1 MSLRARLALAMG
13 VLAALLVASVI
24 AILGLVHT
32 SLVQQV
38 DRQLES
44 AGRIAA
50 APLPSRPPNVLPA
63 PSASP
68 YSSIF
73 IELVDTEG
81 KTTVIARPAD
91 GAAVPNVS
99 VAQIRSHAMAAS
111 VTRPFDTRSASGS
124 ATFRAVAIRSPSDA
138 VTLIALPTKDI
149 DATFGRVRLGV
160 ILVAGALIAAL
171 TLAAWWVERLG
182 IRPIKRVTD
191 AASFIAGGD
200 LEHRVEPA
208 PAATEAGELARAFNI
223 MVDARQSSEEQLRQF
238 VADASHELRTPLSTI
253 SGALELY
260 NSGMLSEGPQ
270 LSEALRR
277 AAKEADRMSGLVA
290 DLVLLTR
297 LDEGRPV
304 AVKAVDLGSIV
315 ADAAFDAALAG
326 SQRTVTTD
334 LEPNALVVGDEER
347 IRQVVTNLVSNAVA
361 YTAANGHIELR
372 VRVKTDCCVLEVA
385 DDGPGLSPGEAARIF
400 DRFYRTDVARSRCK
414 GGVGLGLSIVA
425 SIVAAHHGD
434 VAVESSPGQGAI
446 FRVRLPREASSVT

>member
-1 MSLRARLALAMG
+1 MG

-50 APLPSRPPNVLPA
+50 APFVGRPPAGLPA
-63 PSASP
+63 PNASQ

-73 IELVDTEG
+73 IELVPSDG
-81 KTTVIARPAD
+81 QPSIIARPSNGTAT
-91 GAAVPNVS
+91 PKVS
-99 VAQIRSHAMAAS
+99 VSQARSHVTAAS
-111 VTRPFDTRSASGS
+111 ATRPFTARSANGS
-124 ATFRAVAIRSPSDA
+124 ASFRAVAIRSPSDS

-149 DATFGRVRLGV
+149 DATYRRVRLGV
-160 ILVAGALIAAL
+160 ILVTAALIAAL

-191 AASFIAGGD
+191 AASAIAEGH

-223 MVDARQSSEEQLRQF
+223 MVDARQSSEEQLRRF

-253 SGALELY
+253 AGVLELH
-260 NSGMLSEGPQ
+260 NSGMLPEGPQ

-277 AAKEADRMSGLVA
+277 AAKEADRMSGLIS
-290 DLVLLTR
+290 DLLLLTQ
-297 LDEGRPV
+297 LDQGRPLEL
-304 AVKAVDLGSIV
+304 KQVDLGSIV
-315 ADAAFDAALAG
+315 ADAAFDAALVG
-326 SQRTVTTD
+326 SQRSVTTD
-334 LEPNALVVGDEER
+334 VQPNAVVFADEER
-347 IRQVVTNLVSNAVA
+347 IRQVVTNLVSNAIT
-361 YTAANGHIELR
+361 YTAADGHIGLR
-372 VRVKTDCCVLEVA
+372 VRAETQDCVFEVS
-385 DDGPGLSPGEAARIF
+385 DDGPGLSADETARIF
-400 DRFYRTDVARSRCK
+400 DRFYRTDVARSRSN

-425 SIVAAHHGD
+425 SIVAAHRGD
-434 VAVESSPGQGAI
+434 VSVESAPGEGAT
-446 FRVRLPREASSVT
+446 FRVRLPRKASPT

>member
-1 MSLRARLALAMG
+1 
-13 VLAALLVASVI
+13 
-24 AILGLVHT
+24 
-32 SLVQQV
+32 
-38 DRQLES
+38 
-44 AGRIAA
+44 
-50 APLPSRPPNVLPA
+50 LPTRPPNALPA
-63 PSASP
+63 PTASP

-73 IELVDTEG
+73 IELVGSDG
-81 KTTVIARPAD
+81 KTTVIARPGD

-99 VAQIRSHAMAAS
+99 VAQIRSHATPTSA
-111 VTRPFDTRSASGS
+111 TRPFDARSAGGS
-124 ATFRAVAIRSPSDA
+124 ATFRAVAIRSSSDS

-160 ILVAGALIAAL
+160 ILVTGALIAAL

-191 AASFIAGGD
+191 AASAIAGGD

-253 SGALELY
+253 TGVLELY

-277 AAKEADRMSGLVA
+277 AAKEADRMSGLIS
-290 DLVLLTR
+290 DLLLLTR
-297 LDEGRPV
+297 LDQGRPLV
-304 AVKAVDLGSIV
+304 LKPVDLGSIV
-315 ADAAFDAALAG
+315 ADAAFDAALVG

-334 LEPNALVVGDEER
+334 VAPNALVVGDEGR
-347 IRQVVTNLVSNAVA
+347 IRQVVTNLVSNAVT
-361 YTAANGHIELR
+361 YTSANGHIGLR
-372 VRVKTDCCVLEVA
+372 VCVETDSCVLEVA
-385 DDGPGLSPGEAARIF
+385 DDGPGLSADEAARIF
-400 DRFYRTDVARSRCK
+400 DRFYRTDVARSRSN

-434 VAVESSPGQGAI
+434 VAVESALGQGTT
-446 FRVRLPREASSVT
+446 FRVRLPRRAPSLA

>member
-1 MSLRARLALAMG
+1 MG
-13 VLAALLVASVI
+13 VLAVLLVASVI

-32 SLVQQV
+32 SLVQQI

-50 APLPSRPPNVLPA
+50 APLPDRPPNVLPA
-63 PSASP
+63 PNALQYSP
-68 YSSIF
+68 IF
-73 IELVDTEG
+73 IELVGVDG
-81 KTTVIARPAD
+81 QTTVFARPSN
-91 GAAVPNVS
+91 GTAVPKLS
-99 VAQIRSHAMAAS
+99 VAQVRSHATAAS
-111 VTRPFDTRSASGS
+111 VTRPFDAHSANGS
-124 ATFRAVAIRSPSDA
+124 ATFRAVAIRSSSDS
-138 VTLIALPTKDI
+138 VTLIALPTNDI
-149 DATFGRVRLGV
+149 DATFSRVRLGV

-191 AASFIAGGD
+191 AASAIAAGD

-253 SGALELY
+253 TGVLELY

-290 DLVLLTR
+290 DLLLLTR
-297 LDEGRPV
+297 LDQGRPLV
-304 AVKAVDLGSIV
+304 LQAVDLGSIV

-326 SQRTVTTD
+326 SQRTVTTEV
-334 LEPNALVVGDEER
+334 EPNAVVVGDEER
-347 IRQVVTNLVSNAVA
+347 IRQVVANLVNNAIA
-361 YTAANGHIELR
+361 YTAAKGHIGLR
-372 VRVKTDCCVLEVA
+372 VRVETGSCVLEVA
-385 DDGPGLSPGEAARIF
+385 DDGPGLSPDEAARIF
-400 DRFYRTDVARSRCK
+400 DRFYRTDVARSRSK

-425 SIVAAHHGD
+425 SIVAAHHGE
-434 VAVESSPGQGAI
+434 VAVESAPGAGAT
-446 FRVRLPREASSVT
+446 FRVRLPRPASSLT